1 VTQPVKPKQVVLF
14 TDKKGKQPFAE
25 WVYGLK
31 EVIHRQRIISRIR
44 RLEQGNF
51 GDCKVV
57 GGGVR
62 ELRLF
67 FGVGY
72 RVYLEKLETTLLSY
86 SPVEIRA
93 ASKKRSSKPKRIGWN
108 TWPKTRKSSKNQAG
122 AHGP

>member
-72 RVYLEKLETTLLSY
+72 RVYFGEDRDNIVVLLTGGDKGSQQKDIEQAKAYWLEYVAQNK
-86 SPVEIRA
+86 EI
-93 ASKKRSSKPKRIGWN
+93 
-108 TWPKTRKSSKNQAG
+108 Q
-122 AHGP
+122 